1 MASKTNQPKSMN
13 VFKFTSIFLGSLITI
28 WSSAAILSG
37 LAQVN
42 WQVSELLRQ
51 YLIAVGLMQEFH
63 TLTDFY
69 THIKGVEYIIAVL
82 FLGTFRHFMGTLINR
97 PRKWRQINQGKNNEK
112 RAWPVHTGQAFFYCF
127 PATNL
132 CS

>member
-1 MASKTNQPKSMN
+1 MGMDTINSKRIAWHAA
-13 VFKFTSIFLGSLITI
+13 IFCGTVISI
-28 WSSAAILSG
+28 WSVAAFLSG

-63 TLTDFY
+63 TLSDFY

-82 FLGTFRHFMGTLINR
+82 FLG
-97 PRKWRQINQGKNNEK
+97 
-112 RAWPVHTGQAFFYCF
+112 AF
-127 PATNL
+127 PAFYTYLNRTKGGIVTKT
-132 CS
+132 

>member
-1 MASKTNQPKSMN
+1 MSKKETAHKSMT
-13 VFKFTSIFLGSLITI
+13 VFKFASIFLGSLITI
-28 WSSAAILSG
+28 WSSAAVLSG

-63 TLTDFY
+63 TLSDFY

-82 FLGTFRHFMGTLINR
+82 FLGAF
-97 PRKWRQINQGKNNEK
+97 
-112 RAWPVHTGQAFFYCF
+112 PVFYAYLNK
-127 PATNL
+127 PAEEMAVE
-132 CS
+132 

>member
-1 MASKTNQPKSMN
+1 MSKKTTAAKNMS
-13 VFKFTSIFLGSLITI
+13 VLKFTSIFLGSLISI

-63 TLTDFY
+63 TLSDFY
-69 THIKGVEYIIAVL
+69 THIKGVEYIIAVM
-82 FLGTFRHFMGTLINR
+82 FLG
-97 PRKWRQINQGKNNEK
+97 
-112 RAWPVHTGQAFFYCF
+112 AF
-127 PATNL
+127 PAFYAYLNKPAKEMAAE
-132 CS
+132 

>member
-1 MASKTNQPKSMN
+1 VIDMSKDKINGKRIAWHA
-13 VFKFTSIFLGSLITI
+13 SIFCGTI
-28 WSSAAILSG
+28 ISIWTAAAFLSG

-63 TLTDFY
+63 TMSDFY

-82 FLGTFRHFMGTLINR
+82 FLG
-97 PRKWRQINQGKNNEK
+97 
-112 RAWPVHTGQAFFYCF
+112 AF
-127 PATNL
+127 PAFYNYLNKSKGGVTAKT
-132 CS
+132 

>member
-1 MASKTNQPKSMN
+1 MATRKTTQKSMT
-13 VFKFTSIFLGSLITI
+13 VIKFASIFMGSLLTI
-28 WSSAAILSG
+28 WSSSAVLSG

-63 TLTDFY
+63 TLSDFY

-82 FLGTFRHFMGTLINR
+82 FLGAF
-97 PRKWRQINQGKNNEK
+97 P
-112 RAWPVHTGQAFFYCF
+112 AFFSYLNK
-127 PATNL
+127 PAEEIAAK
-132 CS
+132 